1 MEGAI
6 KEVMK
11 ITNQMGLE
19 NSLPNRKNIG
29 DYWKMGKDMDLEKYI
44 LWSLKNGKKEYGIK
58 ENRRIEI
65 NELIYFF
72 KYE

>member
-1 MEGAI
+1 
-6 KEVMK
+6 
-11 ITNQMGLE
+11 
-19 NSLPNRKNIG
+19 
-29 DYWKMGKDMDLEKYI
+29 MGKDMDLEKYI

-65 NELIYFF
+65 TELIYFF